1 MWFFGKQVLGV
12 EILVQIGCLDIS
24 KFKLCILLETKLLDS
39 SNN

>member
-24 KFKLCILLETKLLDS
+24 KFKIMLS
-39 SNN
+39 S